1 MADKRLLLL
10 SNSTNAGGTYLEYPR
25 EEIRAFLGGKVRR
38 VLFIPYAAVRISYER
53 YAGIVGEAFG
63 DMGFGVE
70 PIHTVSDPKSA
81 VAQAEA
87 IVIGGGNSFHLLY
100 YLYAEDILDGI
111 RARVLDG
118 IPYIGWSAG
127 ANIACPTMRTTN
139 DMPIVEPPS
148 LVSLNLVPFQVNPH
162 YIDTHPPDHAGETRD
177 ERLAEFIEVN
187 RETTVIGLRE
197 GTMLHVEGD
206 TIRLTGGK
214 PARIFKYAS
223 EPVDTMDVT
232 DITG

>member
-10 SNSTNAGGTYLEYPR
+10 SNSTNAGETYLGYPR
-25 EEIRAFLGGKVRR
+25 EEIRAFLGAEVRR
-38 VLFIPYAAVRISYER
+38 VLFIPYAGVRFSYER
-53 YAGIVGEAFG
+53 YAEIVDEAFG

-70 PIHTVSDPKSA
+70 PIHSVSDPKSA

-87 IVIGGGNSFHLLY
+87 IVVGGGNSFHLLY
-100 YLYAEDILDGI
+100 HLYAEDILDGI

-139 DMPIVEPPS
+139 DMPIIEPLS
-148 LVSLNLVPFQVNPH
+148 LASLNLVPFQVKPH
-162 YIDTHPPDHAGETRD
+162 YIDTHPLGHAGETRD

-187 RETTVIGLRE
+187 REVTVIGLRE

-206 TIRLTGGK
+206 TIRLTGDK
-214 PARIFKYAS
+214 PARIFRYAC

-232 DITG
+232 DIIG